1 MIELIFSFENN
12 TPEQSEKLKSAF
24 KNCRQSS
31 FDEADGII
39 KIIFDSSS
47 DNWLN
52 IWSAVWEL
60 TEQEWFVSAV
70 SGWELVVFEQDLSF
84 KEDLLA
90 YCRQNKK
97 GLFQA
102 SRLGLFPPFSEKN

>member
-1 MIELIFSFENN
+1 MFELVFSFKNN
-12 TPEQSEKLKSAF
+12 MPEYSKKLKSVF

-31 FDEADGII
+31 FDETDGII
-39 KIIFDSSS
+39 KIALDSIS

-60 TEQEWFVSAV
+60 TEQEWFVSSL
-70 SGWELVVFEQDLSF
+70 SGWELVISEQDLSF

-90 YCRQNKK
+90 YCNKNKK
-97 GLFQA
+97 GLF
-102 SRLGLFPPFSEKN
+102 RNNPE

>member
-1 MIELIFSFENN
+1 MIELIFSFKNN
-12 TPEQSEKLKSAF
+12 TPKYGEKLKSAF

-39 KIIFDSSS
+39 KIIFDSGSH
-47 DNWLN
+47 NWFN

-60 TEQEWFVSAV
+60 TEQEWFVLAV
-70 SGWELVVFEQDLSF
+70 SGWELVVSEQELSF

-90 YCRQNKK
+90 YCHKNKK
-97 GLFQA
+97 GLF
-102 SRLGLFPPFSEKN
+102 KNNP

>member
-1 MIELIFSFENN
+1 MFELVFSFKNN
-12 TPEQSEKLKSAF
+12 TPEYNEKLKSVF

-31 FDEADGII
+31 FDEAKGII
-39 KIIFDSSS
+39 KISLDSSS

-52 IWSAVWEL
+52 IWSAVWAL

-70 SGWELVVFEQDLSF
+70 SGWELVVAEQELSF

-90 YCRQNKK
+90 YCHKNKK
-97 GLFQA
+97 GLF
-102 SRLGLFPPFSEKN
+102 RNNPE